1 MANTDLTV
9 AAAYIRVS
17 TEDQTDL
24 SPESQLEKVKEY
36 AAKNNML
43 LPSEF
48 IFHDDGIS
56 GRAANKRPG
65 FQRMI
70 AAAKDPVHP
79 FSVIIVWKYS
89 RFARN
94 QEESIFYKSILRSKC
109 NVDVIS
115 VSEPLIAGPF
125 GSLIERIIEW
135 MDEFYSVRLSEEV
148 KRSMTVNAKNG
159 VLQSTA
165 SFGYKVENGVLV
177 PVPEEAELIKEIF
190 HRFLSGEGFYP
201 IAQDLNS
208 RGIKTHRG
216 SRFENRT
223 VEYIIR
229 NPVYI
234 GKLRWNP
241 SGRTRRDF
249 HNENIICA
257 KGAHE
262 PLIDEETWEAAQLRV
277 EQLKSQWAYHGRPS
291 SDRKHWLCGIVRCAS
306 CGATLIWSQPHF
318 LKCNNYARGSC
329 KTSQHIAVELIEEAF
344 IQQLR
349 HDFSFSS
356 EISYQIIDIPK
367 PQDTRAGQLRRNRD
381 RMLSRLARSRDAYM
395 NGIDSLEDY
404 AAIKV
409 SIQKEIDQIDAELS
423 TLESASGAST
433 EVSMKDSI
441 KRTLETLESDAPISK
456 KYDAVKRIIDTCTFD
471 KQNMLLSIVYRY
483 EI

>member
-1 MANTDLTV
+1 MKKKILMAAL
-9 AAAYIRVS
+9 YIRVS
-17 TEDQTDL
+17 TEKQEEL
-24 SPESQLEKVKEY
+24 SPDSQKRLLLDYAKSHDMIVSEKHIYIE
-36 AAKNNML
+36 N
-43 LPSEF
+43 
-48 IFHDDGIS
+48 GIS
-56 GRAANKRPG
+56 GRKADKRPK
-65 FQRMI
+65 FQQMI
-70 AAAKDPVHP
+70 ATAKSSDHP
-79 FSVIIVWKYS
+79 FDVILLWKFS

-94 QEESIFYKSILRSKC
+94 QEESIVYKSMLRNKYS
-109 NVDVIS
+109 VDVVSI
-115 VSEPLIAGPF
+115 SEPLVDGPF

-241 SGRTRRDF
+241 AGRTRRDF

-329 KTSQHIAVELIEEAF
+329 KTSQHIAVELIEESF

-356 EISYQIIDIPK
+356 EISYQIIDVPK

-404 AAIKV
+404 AAIKA

>member
-249 HNENIICA
+249 HNENIICP

-329 KTSQHIAVELIEEAF
+329 KTSQHIAVELIEESF

-356 EISYQIIDIPK
+356 EISYQIIDVPK

-381 RMLSRLARSRDAYM
+381 RMLSRLVRSRDAYM

-404 AAIKV
+404 AAIKA

-423 TLESASGAST
+423 TIESASGAST

-471 KQNMLLSIVYRY
+471 KKNMLLSIVYRY